1 MKVLLVS
8 DMYARPDRAISAT
21 FFHRQALEVTRLGA
35 EVRVLCPLPAFPRP
49 SEIGRIG
56 PSAALRY
63 DLDGIDVTRV
73 TFPKPLPFGPAAR
86 MGGYL
91 LERTLRRQIE
101 VIRQGFD
108 FDLLHGIRLF
118 PIVSS
123 LLPIAA
129 EVGRPL
135 LGLAMGADV
144 HTHPYRSR
152 GIRRLTRRAIERSDR
167 VAAVSRALA
176 REMLELGEPRRA
188 IRTIY
193 NGVDTKEFA
202 PAVEPK
208 STLRAELGL
217 PARGP
222 GICTVCRVEKEKGL
236 RELGDAFERVSV
248 FHPEAWL
255 VVVGD
260 GSYRSE
266 FKRWVESRGLAS
278 RVFLPGACPHG
289 EIPRWLNA
297 ADVFVLASHNE
308 GLPNVVLEAMA
319 CGLPVVATDVGGT
332 GEAVIDGRTG
342 LLVTATEVEP
352 LTRSLERVVA
362 DSTLRERLGAASRAR
377 AVETFGWR
385 GSAESLIEL
394 YQETVVD
401 HRSRAQE
408 QAVARREDRS

>member
-21 FFHRQALEVTRLGA
+21 FFHRQALEVMQLGV
-35 EVRVLCPLPAFPRP
+35 EVRVLCPLPAFPGP
-49 SEIGRIG
+49 SGIRRIG
-56 PSAALRY
+56 PSAAIRY
-63 DLDGIDVTRV
+63 DLDGIAVTRV

-86 MGGYL
+86 LGGYL
-91 LERTLRRQIE
+91 LERTLRRQIT
-101 VIRQGFD
+101 VIRRGFD
-108 FDLLHGIRLF
+108 FDLIHGIRLF

-152 GIRRLTRRAIERSDR
+152 GIRRLTRRAIEKSDS

-176 REMLELGEPRRA
+176 SEILELGEPRRA

-193 NGVDTKEFA
+193 NGVDTQQFA
-202 PAVEPK
+202 PAVEQK

-222 GICTVCRVEKEKGL
+222 GICTVCRVEREKGL
-236 RELGDAFERVSV
+236 RELGEAFERVSAV
-248 FHPEAWL
+248 HPEVWL

-266 FKRWVESRGLAS
+266 FERWVESHGLAS
-278 RVFLPGACPHG
+278 RIFLPGACPHG

-332 GEAVIDGRTG
+332 GEAVIEGRTG
-342 LLVTATEVEP
+342 LLVPAAEVDP
-352 LTRSLERVVA
+352 LTSSLERVVVDRA
-362 DSTLRERLGAASRAR
+362 VRERMGSAARAR
-377 AVETFGWR
+377 AIETFGWR

-394 YQETVVD
+394 YHETVVD
-401 HRSRAQE
+401 HSSRAHDR
-408 QAVARREDRS
+408 AATRREDRS

>member
-8 DMYARPDRAISAT
+8 DVYARPDRAISAT
-21 FFHRQALEVTRLGA
+21 FFHRQALEVTRLGV
-35 EVRVLCPLPAFPRP
+35 EVRVLCPLPAFPGP
-49 SEIGRIG
+49 SGIGRIG
-56 PSAALRY
+56 PSAAVRY
-63 DLDGIDVTRV
+63 DLDGIAVTRV
-73 TFPKPLPFGPAAR
+73 AYPKPLPFGPAAR
-86 MGGYL
+86 LGGYL
-91 LERTLRRQIE
+91 LERTLRRQIA

-108 FDLLHGIRLF
+108 FDLIHGIRLF

-135 LGLAMGADV
+135 LGLAIGSDV

-152 GIRRLTRRAIERSDR
+152 GIRRLTRRAIEKSDR

-176 REMLELGEPRRA
+176 RKMLELGEPRRA

-193 NGVDTKEFA
+193 NGVDTEQFA
-202 PAVEPK
+202 PAVEQK

-222 GICTVCRVEKEKGL
+222 GICTVCRVEREKGL
-236 RELGDAFERVSV
+236 RELGEAFERLTVA
-248 FHPEAWL
+248 HPEAWL

-266 FKRWVESRGLAS
+266 FERWVESRGLAS

-297 ADVFVLASHNE
+297 TDVFVLASHNE

-319 CGLPVVATDVGGT
+319 CGLPVVASDVGGT
-332 GEAVIDGRTG
+332 GEAVIEGRTG
-342 LLVTATEVEP
+342 FLVPAAEVEP
-352 LTRSLERVVA
+352 LTRCLERVVA
-362 DSTLRERLGAASRAR
+362 DGAVRERLGSASRAR

-394 YQETVVD
+394 YHETVVD
-401 HRSRAQE
+401 HRSGTHRRA
-408 QAVARREDRS
+408 ARREDRS